1 MALQYGSGG
10 GIQVKMGGPYGGGGG
25 STSKITTISAPA
37 ANWKGGQSPY
47 SQLVA
52 VDGIAVSSKL
62 DVQLTEE
69 QVLHFENTRIAFQ
82 AVNNNGIV
90 TLYAYGSVPD
100 VDLEIQATITEVIG
114 GSVILGDIFTVIPPQ
129 ADYAQADPSKADFIK
144 NKPDVAIAQAQTT
157 ADAAKTTAEAALA
170 RTGGAMTGHMTV
182 LDPAAAANPA
192 PKKYVDDTVA
202 NTHLTATVTL
212 SASGWSGSGPYTQS
226 VSIPGILAT
235 DQPHFGPVYSAN
247 WEAEKEAFALV
258 DDLDTAAGIVTF
270 TCFEEKPGINLT
282 VQLEVNR

>member
-1 MALQYGSGG
+1 MTEEPRYFLTAYGLALKHGFKGSE
-10 GIQVKMGGPYGGGGG
+10 QEWLE
-25 STSKITTISAPA
+25 SITA
-37 ANWKGGQSPY
+37 Y
-47 SQLVA
+47 
-52 VDGIAVSSKL
+52 GIAVKL
-62 DVQLTEE
+62 GYQGSFDDWIAKLNDPVPDLTVGSTQTIPAGFDARVYITGTKEHP
-69 QVLHFENTRIAFQ
+69 VLHFEIPRGEGLEDALMRTGGELIGPLSMGGNALTNVPDPADAGD
-82 AVNNNGIV
+82 AVNKRY
-90 TLYAYGSVPD
+90 L
-100 VDLEIQATITEVIG
+100 QAALRDASEE
-114 GSVILGDIFTVIPPQ
+114 
-129 ADYAQADPSKADFIK
+129 
-144 NKPDVAIAQAQTT
+144 IAQAQTT
-157 ADAAKTTAEAALA
+157 ADAAKITAEAALA

-212 SASGWSGSGPYTQS
+212 SASGWSGSGPYTQN

-235 DQPHFGPVYSAN
+235 DQPHFGPVYSGN

-258 DDLDTAAGIVTF
+258 DDLDTAAGSVTF